1 MRTKPGENDPSFKV
15 SNDKRV
21 RMYMNLYTSEMVSKY
36 QRYCYTYS
44 NHSASTFR
52 SKPPVFHQVSIDRT
66 IFENT
71 RIATYSYPWTMM
83 RLGSL
88 YLETNIGPAVQLS
101 SSCSCLLH
109 LPTLCTRA
117 CMRLPV
123 RRLIRNVFEIRKLA
137 RVFFTSI
144 HVLYWNERGRGVAS
158 PRITYTPS
166 LSLSLSRSL
175 AHLEQRE
182 RERETII

>member
-1 MRTKPGENDPSFKV
+1 
-15 SNDKRV
+15 
-21 RMYMNLYTSEMVSKY
+21 MVSKY
-36 QRYCYTYS
+36 QSYCYTYS

-182 RERETII
+182 RERDDNLIAQPRIRFFSPRSYIYIFSSLAPLFRATHI

>member
-1 MRTKPGENDPSFKV
+1 
-15 SNDKRV
+15 
-21 RMYMNLYTSEMVSKY
+21 MYMNLYTSEMVSKY